1 LSSGAQLNSQL
12 NIDEVTNCI
21 RIAVKQALTEDD
33 VKTWVERCI
42 IDKILSPLGI
52 DISQVGSLGHHNVTL
67 VSGVRPDALYGH
79 VIIEYKAPGKLSNQS
94 GIQQAKE
101 QVIKYI
107 KDEARDQSAWDRY
120 LGVII
125 SDKMA
130 FVRYDKRNDTWILRG
145 PYDIRRE
152 SVIKLIEALRG
163 LSRKSLSVDN
173 IVKDFGPSSQIAKR
187 AVKLLY
193 ERLLNARSERTK
205 LLFSD
210 WKRLFSQATGYDP
223 SKLKELKELM
233 TEYGLANADPDALI
247 FAIHT
252 YYALIMKLIAAEVTY
267 LYGGGRFYRSYIN
280 ELEDKYT
287 ESGID
292 GVKAALSELESGGV
306 FVKLLNIENFLE
318 GDYFSWYLEEM
329 DKDLADVIAEVAR
342 TLSTYEIATPQLE
355 PEFARDLLKRLYQNL
370 VPRDIRHNLGEY
382 YTPDWLAELMLDEV
396 GLSLENLMKMGEED
410 PLKPLN
416 IRVLDPACG
425 SGTFLVLYIS
435 RLRRYAEEHYLVD
448 VLPKYILENVVGY
461 DLNPLAVLTARTNY
475 LLAIADL
482 LQYVPGSI
490 EIPIYLADSVMVETR
505 SEFTGPVYGPVY
517 LLRTAAGEFRVPIGV
532 AQDGNL
538 LRKILDE
545 VRMCLEIKCIPS
557 HFEQRLKLHK
567 LDPNDIKILLE
578 LYNKLLDLERQG
590 KDRVWISVL
599 RNAFAPLLKGKFDFV
614 VGNPPWVSWENL
626 PEQYREISKDL
637 WVKYGL
643 AETISTGGFKRDLA
657 MLFLVT
663 SFDRYLKEGGKLGFL
678 ITFTVFKTQAGAG
691 FRGFLARNTKIHVIH
706 DLVTL
711 MPFEGATNRAGA
723 VVIEKICDLKKI
735 NSGECKA
742 ISEVWK
748 ANMSG
753 IKHVVWNG
761 KQVDPD
767 ALLEEVLKTTR
778 RYEVIMVPSKS
789 NDPKSPWM
797 QVTPD
802 IVDAVRKVLGG
813 GQHYEAHA
821 GVYTSLNQIYYVK
834 VLEKAPDGML
844 IITNPPESGQ
854 KKKVKQ
860 VEAKVEPDL
869 VYPLIRGEDVKRWYV
884 EFKDRY
890 VIVPHNPRTGQPFRL
905 DEMITRFPNA
915 FSYLNEYRDEL
926 KKRTIKPF
934 LSLRDRIKKAK
945 SQTAKKAVEEELDK
959 NFYILDNIGTY
970 TFAPYKV
977 VWGAIA
983 GAITGKAVSFACAV
997 VEPINERPVVPDHS
1011 VILVPAETPDE
1022 AYYIAGVLN
1031 TVIVR
1036 SAIASYTYELGQ
1048 YTHVIDVIKVP
1059 KFDPDNKLH
1068 RRIAEL
1074 SRRAHELARCIYAS
1088 SKPSYCAG
1096 INAEDELRKV
1106 EDEIDKAVAE
1116 LYGISES
1123 ELKGFRRLMAILS
1136 GKESPVEDEV
1146 KVPENPDVNVP
1157 GTLLRPGVESYIEVD
1172 VTNPS
1177 GEELEITYELP
1188 WGKGSFRITEGKHR
1202 INAPPLNPGKYK
1214 GVLRWTWRGVE
1225 YTKEFEVEVSEPM
1238 GPKRPRT
1245 LLKP

>member
-1 LSSGAQLNSQL
+1 MDRLSVPQL
-12 NIDEVTNCI
+12 NIDDIVACFRDNVRSASNEEELRIRVSTQCI
-21 RIAVKQALTEDD
+21 E
-33 VKTWVERCI
+33 E
-42 IDKILSPLGI
+42 KILKPLGI
-52 DISQVGSLGHHNVTL
+52 TQVGHPPRYEYTL
-67 VSGVRPDALYGH
+67 VSGARIDALYGH
-79 VIIEYKAPGKLSNQS
+79 VIVEYKAPGKLTLPKD
-94 GIQQAKE
+94 IAKAKE
-101 QVIKYI
+101 QVINYI
-107 KDEARDQSAWDRY
+107 KGEAQNNKSVFDRY

-125 SDKMA
+125 SDKIA

-223 SKLKELKELM
+223 SKLKELRELM
-233 TEYGLANADPDALI
+233 AEYGLANANPDALI

-267 LYGGGRFYRSYIN
+267 LYGGGRFYKSYIA
-280 ELEDKYT
+280 ELEDKYA

-292 GVKAALSELESGGV
+292 GVKVALSELESGGV
-306 FVKLLNIENFLE
+306 FVKFLNIKNFLE
-318 GDYFSWYLEEM
+318 GDYFSWYLEEI
-329 DKDLADVIAEVAR
+329 DKDLADVIAEIAR

-355 PEFARDLLKRLYQNL
+355 PEFTRDLLKRLYQNL
-370 VPRDIRHNLGEY
+370 VPRDIRRNLGEY

-482 LQYVPGSI
+482 LQYVRGSI
-490 EIPIYLADSVMVETR
+490 EIPIYLADSIMVETR
-505 SEFTGPVYGPVY
+505 SEITGRVY
-517 LLRTAAGEFRVPIGV
+517 LLRTAAGEFRVPIDV
-532 AQDGNL
+532 AKDSNL
-538 LRKILDE
+538 LKKILDE
-545 VRMCLEIKCIPS
+545 ARMCLEIKCIPS
-557 HFEQRLKLHK
+557 DFEQRLKLYK

-578 LYNKLLDLERQG
+578 LYNKLLDLEMQG
-590 KDRVWISVL
+590 KDSVWISVL
-599 RNAFAPLLKGKFDFV
+599 RNAFAPMLHEKFDFV
-614 VGNPPWVSWENL
+614 VGNPPWVNWENL
-626 PEQYREISKDL
+626 PEQYREISKGL
-637 WVKYGL
+637 WEKYGL
-643 AETISTGGFKRDLA
+643 AMVKGKTGLGKVKKDLA
-657 MLFLVT
+657 MLFLVR

-691 FRGFLARNTKIHVIH
+691 FRSFLARNTKIHVIH

-711 MPFEGATNRAGA
+711 MPFEGATNTTGA
-723 VVIEKICDLKKI
+723 IVVEKVCDLEKI

-753 IKHVVWNG
+753 IKHVVWVG
-761 KQVDPD
+761 KQIDPD
-767 ALLEEVLKTTR
+767 TPLEEVIKTTR
-778 RYEVIMVPSKS
+778 RYEIVMVPLMP
-789 NDPKSPWM
+789 NDPASPWM
-797 QVTPD
+797 QVTPN
-802 IVDAVRKVLGG
+802 IVNAVRKVISG

-821 GVYTSLNQIYYVK
+821 GVYAGLNQVYFIK
-834 VLEKAPDGML
+834 VLGRAPDGML
-844 IITNPPESGQ
+844 IVTNPPESGQ

-869 VYPLIRGEDVKRWYV
+869 VYPLIRGKDVKKWYV

-890 VIVPHNPRTGQPFRL
+890 VIVPHNPRTANPIPEADMRVKWPL
-905 DEMITRFPNA
+905 TY
-915 FSYLNEYRDEL
+915 SYLVNYRREL
-926 KKRTIKPF
+926 EGRKIHKLWGRGNPF
-934 LSLRDRIKKAK
+934 Y
-945 SQTAKKAVEEELDK
+945 AVYD
-959 NFYILDNIGTY
+959 IGTY

-977 VWGAIA
+977 VWKE
-983 GAITGKAVSFACAV
+983 ITGGFACAV
-997 VEPINERPVVPDHS
+997 VKPIDEKPVVPDHKLM
-1011 VILVPAETPDE
+1011 LVEAESPDE

-1031 TVIVR
+1031 SVIAR
-1036 SAIASYTYELGQ
+1036 SIIESYTCVTERE
-1048 YTHVIDVIKVP
+1048 THILDVIKVP
-1059 KFDPDNKLH
+1059 KFNPNTNLH
-1068 RRIAEL
+1068 KKIAEL

-1096 INAEDELRKV
+1096 INAENELRKV

-1225 YTKEFEVEVSEPM
+1225 YTKEFEVEVSEPL
-1238 GPKRPRT
+1238 GPKRRRT
-1245 LLKP
+1245 LLDV

>member
-1 LSSGAQLNSQL
+1 MDRLSVPQL
-12 NIDEVTNCI
+12 NIDDIVACFRDNVRSADNEEELRIRVSTQCI
-21 RIAVKQALTEDD
+21 E
-33 VKTWVERCI
+33 E
-42 IDKILSPLGI
+42 KILKPLGI
-52 DISQVGSLGHHNVTL
+52 TQVGHYEYTL
-67 VSGVRPDALYGH
+67 VSGARIDALYGH
-79 VIIEYKAPGKLSNQS
+79 VIVEYKAPGKLTLPKD
-94 GIQQAKE
+94 IAKAKE
-101 QVIKYI
+101 QVINYI
-107 KDEARDQSAWDRY
+107 KDEAQNNKSVFDRY

-125 SDKMA
+125 SDKIA
-130 FVRYDKRNDTWILRG
+130 FVKYDKRNDTWILRG
-145 PYDIRRE
+145 PYDITRE
-152 SVIKLIEALRG
+152 SIIKLIEALRG

-223 SKLKELKELM
+223 SKLKELRELM
-233 TEYGLANADPDALI
+233 AEYGLANANPDALI

-267 LYGGGRFYRSYIN
+267 LYGGGRFYKSYIA
-280 ELEDKYT
+280 ELEDKYA

-292 GVKAALSELESGGV
+292 GVKVALSELESGGV
-306 FVKLLNIENFLE
+306 FVKLLNIKNFLE

-329 DKDLADVIAEVAR
+329 DKYLADVIAEIAR

-355 PEFARDLLKRLYQNL
+355 PEFTRDLLKRLYQNL
-370 VPRDIRHNLGEY
+370 VPRDIRRNLGEY

-410 PLKPLN
+410 PDKPLK

-435 RLRRYAEEHYLVD
+435 RLRRYAEERYRVD
-448 VLPKYILENVVGY
+448 LLPNYILENVVGY

-482 LQYVPGSI
+482 LQYVHGSI
-490 EIPIYLADSVMVETR
+490 EIPIYLADSIMVETR
-505 SEFTGPVYGPVY
+505 SEITGRVY

-532 AQDGNL
+532 AQDSDL

-545 VRMCLEIKCIPS
+545 ARLCLEIRCVPS
-557 HFEQRLKLHK
+557 DFEQRLKLYK

-578 LYNKLLDLERQG
+578 LYNKLLDLEMQG
-590 KDRVWISVL
+590 KDSVWISVL
-599 RNAFAPLLKGKFDFV
+599 RNAFAPMLQEKFDFV
-614 VGNPPWVSWENL
+614 VGNPPWVNWENL
-626 PEQYREISKDL
+626 PEQYREISKGL
-637 WVKYGL
+637 WEKYGL
-643 AETISTGGFKRDLA
+643 AMVKGKTGLGKVKKDLA
-657 MLFLVT
+657 MLFLVR

-691 FRGFLARNTKIHVIH
+691 FRSFLARNTKIHVIH

-711 MPFEGATNRAGA
+711 MPFESATNTTGA
-723 VVIEKICDLKKI
+723 IVVEKVCDLEKI
-735 NSGECKA
+735 NRECET
-742 ISEVWK
+742 ISEVRK

-753 IKHVVWNG
+753 IKHVVWIG
-761 KQVDPD
+761 KQIDPD
-767 ALLEEVLKTTR
+767 AQLEEVIKTTR
-778 RYEVIMVPSKS
+778 RYEIVMVPLMP
-789 NDPKSPWM
+789 NDPASPWM
-797 QVTPD
+797 QVTPN
-802 IVDAVRKVLGG
+802 IVNAVRKVISG

-821 GVYTSLNQIYYVK
+821 GVYAGLNQVYFIK
-834 VLEKAPDGML
+834 VLGRTPDGML
-844 IITNPPESGQ
+844 IVTNPPESGQ

-869 VYPLIRGEDVKRWYV
+869 VYPLIRGKDVKKWYV

-890 VIVPHNPRTGQPFRL
+890 VIVPHNPRTANPIPEADMRVKWPL
-905 DEMITRFPNA
+905 TY
-915 FSYLNEYRDEL
+915 SYLVNYRREL
-926 KKRTIKPF
+926 EGRKIHKLWGRGNPF
-934 LSLRDRIKKAK
+934 Y
-945 SQTAKKAVEEELDK
+945 AVYD
-959 NFYILDNIGTY
+959 IGTY

-977 VWGAIA
+977 VWKE
-983 GAITGKAVSFACAV
+983 ITGGFACAV
-997 VEPINERPVVPDHS
+997 VKPIDEKPVVPDHKLM
-1011 VILVPAETPDE
+1011 LVEAESPDE

-1031 TVIVR
+1031 SVIVR
-1036 SAIASYTYELGQ
+1036 SIIESYTCVTERE
-1048 YTHVIDVIKVP
+1048 THILDVIKVP
-1059 KFDPDNKLH
+1059 KFNPNNNLH
-1068 RRIAEL
+1068 KKIAEL
-1074 SRRAHELARCIYAS
+1074 SRRAHELAGCIYAS

-1096 INAEDELRKV
+1096 INAENELRKV

-1123 ELKGFRRLMAILS
+1123 EIERFRRLMVILS

-1238 GPKRPRT
+1238 GPKRRRT
-1245 LLKP
+1245 LLDV

>member
-1 LSSGAQLNSQL
+1 MSSGAQLNSQL

-21 RIAVKQALTEDD
+21 RSAVNQALTEDD

-107 KDEARDQSAWDRY
+107 KDEAQVKSAWDRY

-125 SDKMA
+125 SDKIA

-223 SKLKELKELM
+223 SKLKELRELM
-233 TEYGLANADPDALI
+233 AEYGLANANPDALI

-267 LYGGGRFYRSYIN
+267 LYGGGRFYRSYVA

-292 GVKAALSELESGGV
+292 GVKATLSELESGGV
-306 FVKLLNIENFLE
+306 FVESLHIENFLE
-318 GDYFSWYLEEM
+318 DDYFSWYLEEM

-490 EIPIYLADSVMVETR
+490 EIPIYLADSIMVEMK
-505 SEFTGPVYGPVY
+505 SEVITGPVY

-545 VRMCLEIKCIPS
+545 ARMCLEIKCIPS
-557 HFEQRLKLHK
+557 DFEQRLKLYK
-567 LDPNDIKILLE
+567 LNPSDIKILLE
-578 LYNKLLDLERQG
+578 LYNKLLDLEMQG
-590 KDRVWISVL
+590 KDNVWISVL
-599 RNAFAPLLKGKFDFV
+599 RNAFAPMLKGKFDFV
-614 VGNPPWVSWENL
+614 VGNPPWVNWENL
-626 PEQYREISKDL
+626 PEQYREISKGL
-637 WVKYGL
+637 WEKYGL
-643 AETISTGGFKRDLA
+643 AMVKGKTGLGKVKKDLA
-657 MLFLVT
+657 MLFLVR

-691 FRGFLARNTKIHVIH
+691 FRSFLARNTKIHVIH

-711 MPFEGATNRAGA
+711 MPFEGATNTTGA
-723 VVIEKICDLKKI
+723 IVVEKVCDLEKI

-753 IKHVVWNG
+753 IKHVVWVG
-761 KQVDPD
+761 KQIDPD
-767 ALLEEVLKTTR
+767 TPLEEVIKTTR
-778 RYEVIMVPSKS
+778 RYEIVMVPLMP
-789 NDPKSPWM
+789 NDPASPWM
-797 QVTPD
+797 QVTPNT
-802 IVDAVRKVLGG
+802 VNAVRKVISG
-813 GQHYEAHA
+813 GQHYEAYE
-821 GVYTSLNQIYYVK
+821 GVNTALNQVYYVK
-834 VLEKAPDGML
+834 VLGRAPDGML
-844 IITNPPESGQ
+844 IVTNPPESGQ
-854 KKKVKQ
+854 KKRVKQ
-860 VEAKVEPDL
+860 VEVKVEPDL
-869 VYPLIRGEDVKRWYV
+869 VYPLIRGEDVKKWYV

-890 VIVPHNPRTGQPFRL
+890 IILPL
-905 DEMITRFPNA
+905 DSEGNSLSPTTMRSKYPNA
-915 FSYLNEYRDEL
+915 YSYFYQFFNDLISRGGEPYKSKL
-926 KKRTIKPF
+926 KPYKNLPLEKAEKLAPPF
-934 LSLRDRIKKAK
+934 YWVFNASPSL
-945 SQTAKKAVEEELDK
+945 
-959 NFYILDNIGTY
+959 
-970 TFAPYKV
+970 APYKV
-977 VWGAIA
+977 VWKE
-983 GAITGKAVSFACAV
+983 ITGSFACAV
-997 VEPINERPVVPDHS
+997 VEPIDEKPVVPDHKLM
-1011 VILVPAETPDE
+1011 LVEAESPDE

-1031 TVIVR
+1031 SVIAR
-1036 SAIASYTYELGQ
+1036 SIIESYTCVTERE
-1048 YTHVIDVIKVP
+1048 THILDVIKVP
-1059 KFDPDNKLH
+1059 KFNPNTNLH
-1068 RRIAEL
+1068 KKIAEL

-1096 INAEDELRKV
+1096 INAENELRKV

-1225 YTKEFEVEVSEPM
+1225 YTKEFEVEVSELM

>member
-1 LSSGAQLNSQL
+1 LNV
-12 NIDEVTNCI
+12 DEVTKCI
-21 RIAVKQALTEDD
+21 RSAVNQALTEDD
-33 VKTWVERCI
+33 VKVWVERCI
-42 IDKILSPLGI
+42 IDKILNPLGI
-52 DISQVGSLGHHNVTL
+52 DISHIGQLSHHNVTL

-94 GIQQAKE
+94 GIQDAKE
-101 QVIKYI
+101 QVIGYI
-107 KDEARDQSAWDRY
+107 KDEAQVQSAWDRY

-125 SDKMA
+125 NDKIA

-145 PYDIRRE
+145 PYDIRYE

-173 IVKDFGPSSQIAKR
+173 LVKDFGPSSQIAKR

-223 SKLKELKELM
+223 SKLKELRELA
-233 TEYGLANADPDALI
+233 TEYGLANANPDALI

-252 YYALIMKLIAAEVTY
+252 YYALIMKLIAAEVAY

-280 ELEDKYT
+280 ELDDNYT
-287 ESGID
+287 KSGID
-292 GVKAALSELESGGV
+292 GVKTALSELESGGV

-329 DKDLADVIAEVAR
+329 DKDLADVIAEIAR

-370 VPRDIRHNLGEY
+370 VPSDIRHNLGEY

-490 EIPIYLADSVMVETR
+490 EIPIYLADSIMVEKR
-505 SEFTGPVYGPVY
+505 SEFTKSEFTGPVY

-545 VRMCLEIKCIPS
+545 ARMCLGIKCELS
-557 HFEQRLKLHK
+557 NFEQRLKSYK
-567 LDPNDIKILLE
+567 LDLNDINILLE

-599 RNAFAPLLKGKFDFV
+599 RNAFAPMLKGKFDFV
-614 VGNPPWVSWENL
+614 VGNPPWVNWENL
-626 PEQYREISKDL
+626 PEQYREISKGL
-637 WVKYGL
+637 WENYGL
-643 AETISTGGFKRDLA
+643 AKIKGKTGLGKVKKDLA
-657 MLFLVT
+657 MLFLVR
-663 SFDRYLKEGGKLGFL
+663 SFDSYLKEGGKLGFL

-691 FRGFLARNTKIHVIH
+691 FRGFLARNTKIHAIH
-706 DLVTL
+706 DMVTL
-711 MPFEGATNRAGA
+711 MPFEGAINRTGA
-723 VVIEKICDLKKI
+723 VIIEKVCDLKKI

-742 ISEVWK
+742 VSEIWK

-761 KQVDPD
+761 KQVDQDIP
-767 ALLEEVLKTTR
+767 LEEVLKTTR
-778 RYEVIMVPSKS
+778 RYEIIMIPLML
-789 NDPKSPWM
+789 NDTTSPWM
-797 QVTPD
+797 QVTPN
-802 IVDAVRKVLGG
+802 IVNAVRKLIGES
-813 GQHYEAHA
+813 QHYEAYE
-821 GVYTSLNQIYYVK
+821 GVNTALNQVYYVK
-834 VLEKAPDGML
+834 VLGRASDGML
-844 IITNPPESGQ
+844 IVTNPPESGQ

-869 VYPLIRGEDVKRWYV
+869 VYPLIRGEDVERWYV
-884 EFKDRY
+884 DYKNRY
-890 VIVPHNPRTGQPFRL
+890 IIIPHNPRTASPIPEGDMRVRWPL
-905 DEMITRFPNA
+905 TY
-915 FSYLNEYRDEL
+915 SYLVDSRREL
-926 KKRTIKPF
+926 EDRSIHKLWGRGNPF
-934 LSLRDRIKKAK
+934 Y
-945 SQTAKKAVEEELDK
+945 AVYD
-959 NFYILDNIGTY
+959 IGTY

-977 VWGAIA
+977 VWKRIA

-997 VEPINERPVVPDHS
+997 VEPIDGKPVIPDDGT
-1011 VILVPAETPDE
+1011 ILVEAETPDE

-1031 TVIVR
+1031 SIIAR
-1036 SAIASYTYELGQ
+1036 SIIASYTYELRQ
-1048 YTHVIDVIKVP
+1048 ETHIIDVIKVP
-1059 KFDPDNKLH
+1059 RFDPDNKLH

-1074 SRRAHELARCIYAS
+1074 SKRAHELARCIYAS

-1106 EDEIDKAVAE
+1106 EDEVDKAVAE

-1146 KVPENPDVNVP
+1146 KVPENPVVNVP

-1214 GVLRWTWRGVE
+1214 GVLRWTWRDSE

>member
-1 LSSGAQLNSQL
+1 LVSLLSSGAQLNSQL

-21 RIAVKQALTEDD
+21 RSAVNRALTEDD
-33 VKTWVERCI
+33 VKVRVSACI
-42 IDKILSPLGI
+42 EEKILKPLG
-52 DISQVGSLGHHNVTL
+52 ISQVGHYNVTL

-94 GIQQAKE
+94 EIQKAKE

-107 KDEARDQSAWDRY
+107 KDEARNQSAWDRY

-125 SDKMA
+125 SDKIA

-173 IVKDFGPSSQIAKR
+173 LVKDFGPSSQIAKR

-193 ERLLNARSERTK
+193 ERSLNARSERTK

-223 SKLKELKELM
+223 SKLKELRELAA
-233 TEYGLANADPDALI
+233 EYGLANADPDALI

-252 YYALIMKLIAAEVTY
+252 YYALIMKLIAAEVAY
-267 LYGGGRFYRSYIN
+267 LYGGGRFYRSYVA

-292 GVKAALSELESGGV
+292 GVKAVLSELESGGV
-306 FVKLLNIENFLE
+306 FVESLNIENFLE
-318 GDYFSWYLEEM
+318 DDYFSWYLEEM
-329 DKDLADVIAEVAR
+329 DKDLADVIAEIAR

-448 VLPKYILENVVGY
+448 VLPRYILENVVGY

-482 LQYVPGSI
+482 LQYVPGSF
-490 EIPIYLADSVMVETR
+490 EIPIYLADSIMVEER
-505 SEFTGPVYGPVY
+505 SEVITGRVY

-532 AQDGNL
+532 AQDANL

-545 VRMCLEIKCIPS
+545 ARMCLKIKCEPS
-557 HFEQRLKLHK
+557 AFEQRLKSYK
-567 LDPNDIKILLE
+567 LDLNDINILLE

-599 RNAFAPLLKGKFDFV
+599 RNAFAPMLKGKFDFV

-643 AETISTGGFKRDLA
+643 TETISTGGFKRDLA
-657 MLFLVT
+657 MLFLVR

-691 FRGFLARNTKIHVIH
+691 FRSFLARNTKIHVIH

-711 MPFEGATNRAGA
+711 MPFEGATNTTGA
-723 VVIEKICDLKKI
+723 IVVEKVRD
-735 NSGECKA
+735 
-742 ISEVWK
+742 SEVQK

-753 IKHVVWNG
+753 IKHVVWVG
-761 KQVDPD
+761 KRIDPD
-767 ALLEEVLKTTR
+767 APLEEVLKTTR
-778 RYEVIMVPSKS
+778 HYEIIMVPSKS

-821 GVYTSLNQIYYVK
+821 GVYTSLNQVYFVK
-834 VLEKAPDGML
+834 VIGRTPDGML

-890 VIVPHNPRTGQPFRL
+890 VIVPHNPRSGQPFRL

-945 SQTAKKAVEEELDK
+945 SQTAKKVVEEELDK

-977 VWGAIA
+977 MWKE
-983 GAITGKAVSFACAV
+983 ITGSFACAV
-997 VEPINERPVVPDHS
+997 VEPIDEKPVVPDHKLM
-1011 VILVPAETPDE
+1011 LVEAESPDE

-1031 TVIVR
+1031 SVIAR
-1036 SAIASYTYELGQ
+1036 SIIESYTCVTERE
-1048 YTHVIDVIKVP
+1048 THILDVIKVP
-1059 KFDPDNKLH
+1059 KFNPNNNLH
-1068 RRIAEL
+1068 KKIAEL

-1096 INAEDELRKV
+1096 INAENELRKV

-1123 ELKGFRRLMAILS
+1123 ELERFRRLMAILS
-1136 GKESPVEDEV
+1136 GKESPVEDEI

-1188 WGKGSFRITEGKHR
+1188 WGKGSFRIREGKYR

-1225 YTKEFEVEVSEPM
+1225 YTKEFEVEVSEPR

-1245 LLKP
+1245 LLNP

>member
-1 LSSGAQLNSQL
+1 MMDKLSVPQL
-12 NIDEVTNCI
+12 NIDDIVTCFRDNARSASNEEELRSRISTQCI
-21 RIAVKQALTEDD
+21 E
-33 VKTWVERCI
+33 E
-42 IDKILSPLGI
+42 KILKPLGFTHF
-52 DISQVGSLGHHNVTL
+52 GHYEYTL
-67 VSGVRPDALYGH
+67 VSGARIDALYGH
-79 VIIEYKAPGKLSNQS
+79 VIIEYKAPGKLSS
-94 GIQQAKE
+94 DKDIAKAKE
-101 QVIKYI
+101 QVINYI
-107 KDEARDQSAWDRY
+107 KQKAQSESEWDRY

-125 SDKMA
+125 SDKIA

-193 ERLLNARSERTK
+193 ERLLNARSERTN

-223 SKLKELKELM
+223 SKLKELRELM

-252 YYALIMKLIAAEVTY
+252 YYALIMKLIAAEVAY
-267 LYGGGRFYRSYIN
+267 LYGGGRFYRSYVA

-292 GVKAALSELESGGV
+292 GVKATLSELESGGV

-482 LQYVPGSI
+482 LQYVRGSI
-490 EIPIYLADSVMVETR
+490 EIPIYLADSITVEER
-505 SEFTGPVYGPVY
+505 REFTGPVYGPVY

-545 VRMCLEIKCIPS
+545 VRMCLEIKCEHS
-557 HFEQRLKLHK
+557 DFEQRLKLYK
-567 LDPNDIKILLE
+567 LDPNDINILRE

-590 KDRVWISVL
+590 KDSVWISVL

-614 VGNPPWVSWENL
+614 VGNPPWVNWENL
-626 PEQYREISKDL
+626 PKQYREISKGL
-637 WVKYGL
+637 WNSEKYGL
-643 AETISTGGFKRDLA
+643 AKIKGKTGLGKVKKDLA
-657 MLFLVT
+657 MLFLVR

-678 ITFTVFKTQAGAG
+678 ITFTVFKSQAGAG
-691 FRGFLARNTKIHVIH
+691 FRNFLARNTKIHVIH

-711 MPFEGATNRAGA
+711 MPFEGATNRTGA
-723 VVIEKICDLKKI
+723 IVVEKVRD
-735 NSGECKA
+735 
-742 ISEVWK
+742 SEVRK

-753 IKHVVWNG
+753 IKHVVWVG
-761 KQVDPD
+761 KQIDPD
-767 ALLEEVLKTTR
+767 APLEEVIKTTR
-778 RYEVIMVPSKS
+778 RYEIVIVPLMP
-789 NDPKSPWM
+789 NDPASPWM

-802 IVDAVRKVLGG
+802 IANAIRKVISGGLHYEAYEGVNTALNQVYFIKVLGR
-813 GQHYEAHA
+813 
-821 GVYTSLNQIYYVK
+821 
-834 VLEKAPDGML
+834 APDGML
-844 IITNPPESGQ
+844 IVTNPPESGQ

-869 VYPLIRGEDVKRWYV
+869 VYPLIRGKDMKKWYV

-890 VIVPHNPRTGQPFRL
+890 VIVPHNPRTGQPYGL
-905 DEMITRFPNA
+905 NEMITRFPNT
-915 FSYLNEYRDEL
+915 FSYLNEYKDEL
-926 KKRTIKPF
+926 KKRSIKPF
-934 LSLRDRIKKAK
+934 LSLRKRIKEVK
-945 SQTAKKAVEEELDK
+945 SQATKKMVEEELDK

-977 VWGAIA
+977 VW
-983 GAITGKAVSFACAV
+983 KEVSARMTVGGFHVAV
-997 VEPINERPVVPDHS
+997 VEPLQDKYLGETTVVPDHT
-1011 VILVPAETPDE
+1011 VALIPVEDKDK
-1022 AYYIAGVLN
+1022 AYYLAGIFNSTIITFALQYAVVESISNLN
-1031 TVIVR
+1031 I
-1036 SAIASYTYELGQ
+1036 
-1048 YTHVIDVIKVP
+1048 P
-1059 KFDPDNKLH
+1059 KFDPNNDLH

-1074 SRRAHELARCIYAS
+1074 SRRAHEVAKCIYAET
-1088 SKPSYCAG
+1088 KPDYCNN
-1096 INAEDELRKV
+1096 IRNPEKEL
-1106 EDEIDKAVAE
+1106 EEIEKELDKAVAK
-1116 LYGISES
+1116 LYDINEDA
-1123 ELKGFRRLMAILS
+1123 LNDFRKLIAILS
-1136 GKESPVEDEV
+1136 SEEVPIES
-1146 KVPENPDVNVP
+1146 
-1157 GTLLRPGVESYIEVD
+1157 S
-1172 VTNPS
+1172 S
-1177 GEELEITYELP
+1177 
-1188 WGKGSFRITEGKHR
+1188 SFD
-1202 INAPPLNPGKYK
+1202 N
-1214 GVLRWTWRGVE
+1214 
-1225 YTKEFEVEVSEPM
+1225 
-1238 GPKRPRT
+1238 
-1245 LLKP
+1245 

>member
-1 LSSGAQLNSQL
+1 MDRLSVPQL
-12 NIDEVTNCI
+12 NIDDIVACFRDNVRSASNEEELRIRVSTQCI
-21 RIAVKQALTEDD
+21 E
-33 VKTWVERCI
+33 E
-42 IDKILSPLGI
+42 KILKPLGI
-52 DISQVGSLGHHNVTL
+52 TQVGHPPRYEYTL
-67 VSGVRPDALYGH
+67 VSGARIDALYGH
-79 VIIEYKAPGKLSNQS
+79 VIVEYKAPGKLTLPKD
-94 GIQQAKE
+94 IAKAKE
-101 QVIKYI
+101 QVINYI
-107 KDEARDQSAWDRY
+107 KGEAQNNKSVFDRY

-125 SDKMA
+125 SDKIA

-223 SKLKELKELM
+223 SKLKELRELM
-233 TEYGLANADPDALI
+233 AEYGLANANPDALI

-267 LYGGGRFYRSYIN
+267 LYGGGRFYKSYIA
-280 ELEDKYT
+280 ELEDKYA

-292 GVKAALSELESGGV
+292 GVKVALSELESGGV
-306 FVKLLNIENFLE
+306 FVKFLNIKNFLE
-318 GDYFSWYLEEM
+318 GDYFSWYLEEI
-329 DKDLADVIAEVAR
+329 DKDLADVIAEIAR

-355 PEFARDLLKRLYQNL
+355 PEFTRDLLKRLYQNL
-370 VPRDIRHNLGEY
+370 VPRDIRRNLGEY

-482 LQYVPGSI
+482 LQYVRGSI
-490 EIPIYLADSVMVETR
+490 EIPIYLADSIMVETR
-505 SEFTGPVYGPVY
+505 SEITGRVY
-517 LLRTAAGEFRVPIGV
+517 LLRTAAGEFRVPIDV
-532 AQDGNL
+532 AKDSNL
-538 LRKILDE
+538 LKKILDE
-545 VRMCLEIKCIPS
+545 ARMCLEIKCIPS
-557 HFEQRLKLHK
+557 DFEQRLKLYK

-578 LYNKLLDLERQG
+578 LYNKLLDLEMQG
-590 KDRVWISVL
+590 KDSVWISVL
-599 RNAFAPLLKGKFDFV
+599 RNAFAPMLHEKFDFV
-614 VGNPPWVSWENL
+614 VGNPPWVNWENL
-626 PEQYREISKDL
+626 PEQYRENSKGL
-637 WVKYGL
+637 WEKYGL
-643 AETISTGGFKRDLA
+643 AKIKGKTGLGKVKKDLA
-657 MLFLVT
+657 MLFLVR

-691 FRGFLARNTKIHVIH
+691 FRSFLARNTKIHVIH

-711 MPFEGATNRAGA
+711 MPFEDATNTTGA
-723 VVIEKICDLKKI
+723 IVVEKVCDLEKI
-735 NSGECKA
+735 NSECEA
-742 ISEVWK
+742 ISEVRK

-753 IKHVVWNG
+753 IKHVVWIG
-761 KQVDPD
+761 KQIDPD
-767 ALLEEVLKTTR
+767 APLEEVIKTTR
-778 RYEVIMVPSKS
+778 RYEIVMVPLMP
-789 NDPKSPWM
+789 NDPASPWM
-797 QVTPD
+797 QVTPN
-802 IVDAVRKVLGG
+802 IVNAVRKVISG

-821 GVYTSLNQIYYVK
+821 GVYAGLNQVYFIK
-834 VLEKAPDGML
+834 VLGRAPDGML
-844 IITNPPESGQ
+844 IVTNPPESGQ

-869 VYPLIRGEDVKRWYV
+869 VYPLIRGKDVKKWYV

-890 VIVPHNPRTGQPFRL
+890 VIVPHNPRTANPIPEADMRVKWPL
-905 DEMITRFPNA
+905 TY
-915 FSYLNEYRDEL
+915 SYLVNYRREL
-926 KKRTIKPF
+926 EGRKIHKLWGRGNPF
-934 LSLRDRIKKAK
+934 Y
-945 SQTAKKAVEEELDK
+945 AVYD
-959 NFYILDNIGTY
+959 IGTY

-977 VWGAIA
+977 VWKE
-983 GAITGKAVSFACAV
+983 ITGGFACAV
-997 VEPINERPVVPDHS
+997 VKPIDEKPVVPDHKLM
-1011 VILVPAETPDE
+1011 LVEAESPDE

-1031 TVIVR
+1031 SVIAR
-1036 SAIASYTYELGQ
+1036 SIIESYTCVTERE
-1048 YTHVIDVIKVP
+1048 THILDVIKVP
-1059 KFDPDNKLH
+1059 KFNPNNNLH
-1068 RRIAEL
+1068 KKIAEL

-1096 INAEDELRKV
+1096 INAENELRKV

-1225 YTKEFEVEVSEPM
+1225 YTKEFEVEVSEPL
-1238 GPKRPRT
+1238 GPKRRRT
-1245 LLKP
+1245 LLDV